1 MEPTNEEIR
10 QMFAEHT
17 KHDEAFQDETR
28 KVHNEQMMFKAETE
42 GHLADLT
49 KKIDGLATK
58 EDIKELMAF
67 MKNMKIGEGILKFS
81 WNNMSKIGGT
91 ITFIIGIYLFLKFG
105 FVGLVALLF
114 GGGLPK

>member
-28 KVHNEQMMFKAETE
+28 KVHAEQLIFKAETE
-42 GHLADLT
+42 GQLASLE
-49 KKIDGLATK
+49 KKIDALIRNT
-58 EDIKELMAF
+58 EDIKLF
-67 MKNMKIGEGILKFS
+67 MKNVKIGEGILKFS

-91 ITFIIGIYLFLKFG
+91 ITFIIGVYLFLKFG